1 MTRRDDPERLIPL
14 PGTTMPQTF
23 SVGARSRFV
32 TGVALATLLLS
43 LVGLVAGVLEQATQ
57 VAWAAT
63 LAFAGE
69 AGHGPLPPA
78 TRWLARELP
87 WVIDVGVVLCA
98 AMAVASLGVI
108 QRLEWARRVFIAGLV
123 ATAVVALGG
132 LWLQQEFMQLL
143 ADTAHRRAP
152 LPAPAGDVLDG
163 LLAAARWLG
172 VGATAVAT
180 LLGVAVI
187 RRLGSDA
194 VRQEFA

>member
-1 MTRRDDPERLIPL
+1 
-14 PGTTMPQTF
+14 MPQTYT
-23 SVGARSRFV
+23 VGARSRFV
-32 TGVALATLLLS
+32 TGIALATLLLS

-57 VAWAAT
+57 LAWGAT

-87 WVIDVGVVLCA
+87 WVIDAGVVLCA
-98 AMAVASLGVI
+98 AMAVASLGLA

-123 ATAVVALGG
+123 VTAVVALGG

-143 ADTAHRRAP
+143 ADTTHRRAP
-152 LPAPAGDVLDG
+152 LPSPAADVLDG

-172 VGATAVAT
+172 AAAMVGAAVA
-180 LLGVAVI
+180 GVAVI